1 MIIKNAGELATTTL
15 RKRVLDIIEA
25 GITRVLPQNIIETTV
40 QFDTVHRVIFVN
52 GDEYDISRGRIFVVG
67 GGKAAAS
74 MAKKLEEI
82 ISPQNI
88 TAGVVNSKNI
98 DCTAKKIKIIEAG
111 HPLPDERGVRGVRQM
126 LALKRLY
133 AINADDI
140 VISLISGGGSAL
152 MPYPVKGVSLKDKQ
166 IITSLLLQC
175 GATIKEI
182 NAIRKHLSQTKGGGL
197 GRHFAPATVV
207 SLILSDVIGN
217 DLDVIASGQTCP
229 DSSTFSIARDLLSKY
244 GLMDKAPKSVIK
256 YIMNGC
262 NGKVEE
268 TPKTLSNCHNYIIG
282 DNTLALQ
289 AMLKTAEKSGF
300 KPFIITAEQAGETT
314 TIARQRADEILQGK
328 YQGYNLLLIGG
339 ETTPVLPSNAG
350 TGGRNQQYAAVSLLA
365 LENYRRDWVVAAV
378 GTDGSDF
385 LPDVAG
391 AIVDKQTLAKA
402 RSTGINI
409 TDYINRYDS
418 NTLFKKIGNSLIY
431 TGSTGTNVGDVV
443 VYAFK

>member
-1 MIIKNAGELATTTL
+1 MIIKNAGELASTPL
-15 RKRVLDIIEA
+15 RKQVLDIIEA
-25 GITRVLPQNIIETTV
+25 GITRVLPQNIIETAV
-40 QFDTVHRVIFVN
+40 KYDPLHRAISIN
-52 GDEYDISRGRIFVVG
+52 GDKYDISRGRVFVVG
-67 GGKAAAS
+67 GGKAAAF

-98 DCTAKKIKIIEAG
+98 DCTTEKIKIVEAG

-126 LALKRLY
+126 LALKRRY
-133 AINADDI
+133 AINADDF

-152 MPYPVKGVSLKDKQ
+152 MPNPVKGVSLKDKQ
-166 IITSLLLQC
+166 TITSLLLQC

-197 GRHFAPATVV
+197 GRYFAPATVV

-217 DLDVIASGQTCP
+217 DLGVIASGQTCP
-229 DSSTFSIARDLLSKY
+229 DSSTFSMAYDLLKRY
-244 GLMDKAPKSVIK
+244 KLIDKAPKSVINH
-256 YIMNGC
+256 IMSGC
-262 NGKVEE
+262 QGKVEE
-268 TPKTLSNCHNYIIG
+268 TPKSLSNCCNYIIG
-282 DNTLALQ
+282 DNTLSLQ
-289 AMLKTAEKSGF
+289 AMSATAVSLGF

-314 TIARQRADEILQGK
+314 SVARQRADEILQGK
-328 YQGYNLLLIGG
+328 YMGYDLLLIGG
-339 ETTPVLPSNAG
+339 ETTPVLPSDAG

-365 LENYRRDWVVAAV
+365 LETCRRDWVVTAV

-391 AIVDKQTLAKA
+391 AIVDEQTLLKT
-402 RSTGINI
+402 RSKGIDI

-418 NTLFKKIGNSLIY
+418 NTLFKEIGSSLIY
-431 TGSTGTNVGDVV
+431 TGSTGTNVGDII
-443 VYAFK
+443 VYAFN